1 MRVGWVLLATALAAC
16 TQGEG
21 QLDVSEVHVAT
32 FPAVVATGSAEQA
45 LMTQAQ
51 SVDTI
56 IYVDLRSELS
66 TLGDLGSPSMT
77 VTKNE
82 VSGSAVAN
90 LQHFAVTIASRDG
103 TIAEKPLS
111 DIDVAPNSSSV
122 DLPLLISTGEL
133 LDYLQEG
140 AVALHLYATGTLP
153 TQPITLTHTLEAHVT
168 VAVHKSLL

>member
-1 MRVGWVLLATALAAC
+1 MKVGWMLLAATLAAC
-16 TQGEG
+16 TEGEG

-32 FPAVVATGSAEQA
+32 FPAFAATGPLQS
-45 LMTQAQ
+45 LMAQPQ
-51 SVDTI
+51 SVDTV

-82 VSGSAVAN
+82 VSGTAVAN
-90 LQHFAVTIASRDG
+90 LQHFAVTIAARDG

-111 DIDVAPNSSSV
+111 DVDVPPNSTSV
-122 DLPLLISTGEL
+122 ELPLLISTGEL
-133 LDYLQEG
+133 LDYLKEG
-140 AVALHLYATGTLP
+140 SVALHLYATGTLP
-153 TQPITLTHTLEAHVT
+153 TQPITLTHTLDAHVA